1 MPIIQW
7 NQNLSVG
14 VPEIDKQHQ
23 RLVKLVNDLHD
34 ALHAGKGNDVAAG
47 IIQELVSYSKTHF
60 VYEERQL
67 ATAQYP
73 DLGSHKAAHADLIKK
88 VEEFASRIAKGQ
100 PGVSI
105 QLSAFLG
112 DWLKTHIMGTDKK
125 YSPFLAQ
132 KVAK

>member
-7 NQNLSVG
+7 NQNLSVN

-23 RLVKLVNDLHD
+23 RLIKLVNDLHD

-47 IIQELVSYSKTHF
+47 IIKELVSYTQTHF
-60 VYEERQL
+60 AYEERQL
-67 ATAQYP
+67 ATANYP
-73 DLGSHKAAHADLIKK
+73 DLGNHKTAHAALIKK
-88 VEEFASRIAKGQ
+88 VEDFAARIAKGQ
-100 PGVSI
+100 PGVSV

-125 YSPFLAQ
+125 YAPYLAQ
-132 KVAK
+132 KVAH